1 MGLKLIIPWVKE
13 IWDDFLSLNDT
24 FFHAQLGNYDDRH
37 HIFNGLTL
45 ILTTIIK
52 VLSENFAHC
61 Y

>member
-13 IWDDFLSLNDT
+13 IWDDFLSLNDA
-24 FFHAQLGNYDDRH
+24 FFQAQLGNYDDHH

-52 VLSENFAHC
+52 VLSEKFAQC